1 MALLLAGNV
10 SAVRKDP
17 YSSSR
22 IFWDRN
28 SEKTLFSSGNYAR
41 IIQLQDGR
49 IMAAAEAGGGIS
61 VCYSSNYG
69 QTWTSPEVIIRSAN
83 KVPYAVPDLI
93 QLTDGTI
100 IVGFNPRPSEPYSE
114 DRKFGIR
121 AVRSTDNG
129 NTWSN
134 AINSYVMVHFIY
146 KLNLMGGRNALEM
159 GGPGGPGGSGP
170 RGGGFGGPR
179 F

>member
-1 MALLLAGNV
+1 MYKILKRAALLAMALLLAGNV

-114 DRKFGIR
+114 DRM
-121 AVRSTDNG
+121 RSTRSTTGAGHPRSWNC
-129 NTWSN
+129 SRESCN
-134 AINSYVMVHFIY
+134 AIAPTRTISRRATNSASPCAARPI
-146 KLNLMGGRNALEM
+146 KG
-159 GGPGGPGGSGP
+159 
-170 RGGGFGGPR
+170 
-179 F
+179 

>member
-1 MALLLAGNV
+1 MYKILKRAALLAMALLLAGNV

-83 KVPYAVPDLI
+83 KVPYAVPNWA
-93 QLTDGTI
+93 
-100 IVGFNPRPSEPYSE
+100 VGPESPPMQNQSEPS
-114 DRKFGIR
+114 
-121 AVRSTDNG
+121 AANVSSPAASTVLF
-129 NTWSN
+129 
-134 AINSYVMVHFIY
+134 NSPSRYT
-146 KLNLMGGRNALEM
+146 
-159 GGPGGPGGSGP
+159 
-170 RGGGFGGPR
+170 
-179 F
+179 